1 MKVFVDGG
9 FRSGSDV
16 FKALA
21 LGADGVLIGRP
32 ISHAAI
38 GGGSEGVQI
47 YLKKIQ
53 LELREAM
60 ALAPCKTI
68 REITRDM
75 AVCDF

>member
-1 MKVFVDGG
+1 M
-9 FRSGSDV
+9 
-16 FKALA
+16 
-21 LGADGVLIGRP
+21 IGRP

-60 ALAPCKTI
+60 ALAGCKTI
-68 REITRDM
+68 KEITRDM